1 MRNMRNYLIIV
12 PFLLFSC
19 DLLDQEN
26 DQLGICVLH
35 ELNFEYEQPLNEY
48 DCWDNV
54 IESACNG
61 DWYANDSCENF
72 CGEKNIQED
81 TFCEI
86 K

>member
-1 MRNMRNYLIIV
+1 MQNYLIII
-12 PFLLFSC
+12 PFFLFSC
-19 DLLDQEN
+19 DLLDEEA
-26 DQLGICVLH
+26 DQLGICVLY

>member
-1 MRNMRNYLIIV
+1 MQNYLIII
-12 PFLLFSC
+12 PFFLFSC
-19 DLLDQEN
+19 DLLDEEA
-26 DQLGICVLH
+26 DQLGICVLY

-48 DCWDNV
+48 DCWDSV